1 MNRRRQSGMNYKL
14 TAITFTDVASAEK
27 FIKQN
32 KKFWEAVN
40 GFTHKIVSSPLTTTI
55 TAVFAKSLNV
65 LATILHKTK
74 NIAKF
79 KCYKA
84 IFHRWFPQ
92 PPMNLNRLPLTCK
105 EVKEFLREELNCLNP
120 PPNTEKTNWKT
131 DLFMVATYMED
142 KDNFWTT
149 ALAVIEW
156 IKKQECTDLN

>member
-1 MNRRRQSGMNYKL
+1 MNYKL
-14 TAITFTDVASAEK
+14 TAITFTDVASAVK

-32 KKFWEAVN
+32 KKFWETVN

-55 TAVFAKSLNV
+55 TVVFAKSLNV

-79 KCYKA
+79 KCYRA
-84 IFHRWFPQ
+84 IFHGWFPQ
-92 PPMNLNRLPLTCK
+92 PPKNLNRLPLTCK

-131 DLFMVATYMED
+131 DLFIVATYMED
-142 KDNFWTT
+142 KDNFWTA

-156 IKKQECTDLN
+156 IKKQEQKYVPI